1 MSNTCYVWQ
10 SLIALYK
17 KAKNLLVINIG
28 DMRKYLREN
37 LGIDGQGSTLQY
49 IKKTLEGLVA
59 SGHMI
64 FENYRYSLTPLGVSA
79 MEQEAIS
86 A

>member
-1 MSNTCYVWQ
+1 MSDTCYVWQ

-17 KAKNLLVINIG
+17 KEKNLLFINIG
-28 DMRKYLREN
+28 DMRTYLREK

-49 IKKTLEGLVA
+49 IKKKLEELVA
-59 SGHMI
+59 SGYMI
-64 FENYRYSLTPLGVSA
+64 FDDYRYSLTPFGVTA
-79 MEQEAIS
+79 MEQAIS